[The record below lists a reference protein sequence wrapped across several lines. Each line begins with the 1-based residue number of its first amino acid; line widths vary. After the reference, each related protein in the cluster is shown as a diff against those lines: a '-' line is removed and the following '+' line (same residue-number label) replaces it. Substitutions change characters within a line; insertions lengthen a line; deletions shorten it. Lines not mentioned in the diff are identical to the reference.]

1 MLLIIYITKN
11 TAINAKIKAEQK
23 KKKLGKKIVFV
34 LMYVNMVTISNITVE
49 RAGKGSSVS
58 QKYAPA
64 IYEGH
69 NFPDLQI
76 SISLPMLFQRQAKQI
91 ISSL

>member
-11 TAINAKIKAEQK
+11 TSINANIKAEQK
-23 KKKLGKKIVFV
+23 KKIGKKIVFV

-58 QKYAPA
+58 QKCAPA

>member
-23 KKKLGKKIVFV
+23 KIGKKIVFD

-58 QKYAPA
+58 QKCAPV

-76 SISLPMLFQRQAKQI
+76 SISIPMLFQRQAKQI

>member
-23 KKKLGKKIVFV
+23 KIGKKIVFV

-58 QKYAPA
+58 QKCAPA

-91 ISSL
+91 ISRL

>member
-23 KKKLGKKIVFV
+23 KIGKKIVFV

-58 QKYAPA
+58 QKCAPA

-76 SISLPMLFQRQAKQI
+76 SISLLMLFQRQAKKI

>member
-11 TAINAKIKAEQK
+11 TAINANIKAEQK
-23 KKKLGKKIVFV
+23 KKKIGKKIVFV

-58 QKYAPA
+58 QKCAPA

>member
-23 KKKLGKKIVFV
+23 KKIGTKIVFV

-58 QKYAPA
+58 QKCAPA

>member
-1 MLLIIYITKN
+1 MLLIIHITKN
-11 TAINAKIKAEQK
+11 TAINANIKAEQK
-23 KKKLGKKIVFV
+23 KKIGKKIVFV

-58 QKYAPA
+58 QKCAPA

-76 SISLPMLFQRQAKQI
+76 SISLLMLFQRQAKQI

>member
-23 KKKLGKKIVFV
+23 KNRMWKKN
-34 LMYVNMVTISNITVE
+34 MYVNMITISNITVE

-58 QKYAPA
+58 QKCAPA

>member
-1 MLLIIYITKN
+1 
-11 TAINAKIKAEQK
+11 
-23 KKKLGKKIVFV
+23 
-34 LMYVNMVTISNITVE
+34 MYVNMVTISNITVE

-58 QKYAPA
+58 QKCAPV

>member
-23 KKKLGKKIVFV
+23 KKIGKKIVFV

-58 QKYAPA
+58 QKCAPA

>member
-1 MLLIIYITKN
+1 MLLIIYIIKN

-23 KKKLGKKIVFV
+23 KIGKKIVFV

-58 QKYAPA
+58 QKCAPA

-76 SISLPMLFQRQAKQI
+76 SISLLMLFQRQAKKI

>member
-1 MLLIIYITKN
+1 MI
-11 TAINAKIKAEQK
+11 
-23 KKKLGKKIVFV
+23 
-34 LMYVNMVTISNITVE
+34 TISNITVE

-58 QKYAPA
+58 QKCAPA

>member
-11 TAINAKIKAEQK
+11 TANNAKIKAEQK
-23 KKKLGKKIVFV
+23 KKQDVKKN
-34 LMYVNMVTISNITVE
+34 MYVSMITISNITVE

-58 QKYAPA
+58 QKCAPA

>member
-23 KKKLGKKIVFV
+23 KIGKKIVFV

-58 QKYAPA
+58 QKCAPA

>member
-23 KKKLGKKIVFV
+23 KKKGKKIVFV

-58 QKYAPA
+58 QKCAPA

-76 SISLPMLFQRQAKQI
+76 SISLLMLFQRQAKKI

>member
-11 TAINAKIKAEQK
+11 TAINANIKAEQK
-23 KKKLGKKIVFV
+23 KKIGKKIVFV

-58 QKYAPA
+58 QKCAPA

>member
-11 TAINAKIKAEQK
+11 TAFNANIKAEQK
-23 KKKLGKKIVFV
+23 KKKKGKKIVFV

-58 QKYAPA
+58 QKCAPA

>member
-11 TAINAKIKAEQK
+11 TAINAKIKAEQ

-58 QKYAPA
+58 QKCAPA

>member
-23 KKKLGKKIVFV
+23 KIGKKIVFV

-58 QKYAPA
+58 QKCAPA

-76 SISLPMLFQRQAKQI
+76 SISLPMLFQRQAKKI

>member
-23 KKKLGKKIVFV
+23 KKNRMWKKN
-34 LMYVNMVTISNITVE
+34 MYVNMITISNITVE

-58 QKYAPA
+58 QKCAPA

>member
-23 KKKLGKKIVFV
+23 KIGKKIVFV

-58 QKYAPA
+58 QKCAPA

-76 SISLPMLFQRQAKQI
+76 SISLLMLFQRQAKKI
-91 ISSL
+91 ISSM

>member
-23 KKKLGKKIVFV
+23 KIGKKIVFV

-58 QKYAPA
+58 QKCAPA

-76 SISLPMLFQRQAKQI
+76 SISIPMLFQRQAKQI